1 MSQELYLSG
10 FITLAFAH
18 FVALLSP
25 GVDFFIIISNS
36 SKYGKFSGII
46 SSFGIATANLVYIL
60 LALFGIGLIKD
71 NQILFTGI
79 KVIGAIYLLYIG
91 FLLLRASKR
100 ELFTVIE
107 NSDMLKMSKKLIL
120 KHFGV
125 GFLSAILNPKNS
137 IFYFTMFSISIQND
151 TPFEIQSL
159 YALWMFCA
167 VLLWDIF
174 IVYLV
179 TNKKSK
185 KIMQKYSNKIEKISG
200 GILVLI
206 AGSIMINTLG
216 S

>member
-10 FITLAFAH
+10 FLTLALAH
-18 FVALLSP
+18 FVALLRP

-36 SKYGKFSGII
+36 SKYGKLSGII
-46 SSFGIATANLVYIL
+46 SSFGIASANLVYIL
-60 LALFGIGLIKD
+60 LALFGIGLIRD
-71 NQILFTGI
+71 NLILFTAI

-100 ELFTVIE
+100 DLFNTIE
-107 NSDMLKMSKKLIL
+107 NSELLKMSKKLIL

-125 GFLSAILNPKNS
+125 GFLSALLNPKNS
-137 IFYFTMFSISIQND
+137 IFYFTMFSISVQND

-159 YALWMFCA
+159 YALWMFSA
-167 VLLWDIF
+167 VLVWDIF
-174 IVYLV
+174 VVYLV

-185 KIMQKYSNKIEKISG
+185 KFMQKYSNKIEKISG
-200 GILVLI
+200 GILILI

>member
-1 MSQELYLSG
+1 MSMELYLSG
-10 FITLAFAH
+10 FITLALAH

-36 SKYGKFSGII
+36 SKYGKLSGII
-46 SSFGIATANLVYIL
+46 SSFGIASANLVYIL

-71 NQILFTGI
+71 NAMLFTAI

-91 FLLLRASKR
+91 FLLLSASKR
-100 ELFTVIE
+100 DLFNTIE
-107 NSDMLKMSKKLIL
+107 NSELLKMSKQLIL

-125 GFLSAILNPKNS
+125 GFLSALLNPKNS
-137 IFYFTMFSISIQND
+137 IFYFTMFSISVQND

-159 YALWMFCA
+159 YALWMFSA

-174 IVYLV
+174 VVYLV

-185 KIMQKYSNKIEKISG
+185 KFMQKYSNKIEKISG
-200 GILVLI
+200 AILIVL
-206 AGSIMINTLG
+206 AGSIMISTIGN
-216 S
+216 

>member
-1 MSQELYLSG
+1 MSMELYLSG

-36 SKYGKFSGII
+36 SKYGKLSGII
-46 SSFGIATANLVYIL
+46 SSFGIASANLVYIL
-60 LALFGIGLIKD
+60 LALFGIGLIRD
-71 NQILFTGI
+71 NLMLFMAI

-100 ELFTVIE
+100 DLFTGIQNTELV
-107 NSDMLKMSKKLIL
+107 KMSKQLLL

-125 GFLSAILNPKNS
+125 GFLSALLNPKNS
-137 IFYFTMFSISIQND
+137 IFYFTMFSISVQND

-159 YALWMFCA
+159 YALWMFSA
-167 VLLWDIF
+167 VLVWDIF
-174 IVYLV
+174 VVYLV

-185 KIMQKYSNKIEKISG
+185 KFMQKYSNKIEKVSG
-200 GILVLI
+200 GILIIL
-206 AGSIMINTLG
+206 ASTIMISTFAN
-216 S
+216 

>member
-1 MSQELYLSG
+1 MSVELYLSG
-10 FITLAFAH
+10 FITLALAH

-185 KIMQKYSNKIEKISG
+185 KIMRKYSNKIEKISG